1 MAAPSARTL
10 QRLADETGHQ
20 AGTLEKV
27 LRLLDLLQEIARDRV
42 LADRL
47 VLKGGTALNLFH
59 LGLDRLS
66 VDIDL
71 NYVGALH
78 RAAMETERPDVD
90 AALDRLLASQGYAVR
105 RRPDEHAGGK
115 WLARYASALG
125 GNATLEVDVN
135 YMARQPLF
143 GMAHMVSLPLGGMR
157 AKDVLVLDLHEIV
170 AGKLVAL
177 IDRHAARDLFDAR
190 RIQSIDGLDW
200 DRIKA
205 AVLALGASGRRD
217 WRTRSIDAIEG
228 DPREFRRKLAIC
240 LPRDRLAARG
250 EVDAWI
256 EETVALCRERFSFLF
271 DLTTNE
277 RAFLDGV
284 LDRGEIDAD
293 LLDIAPE
300 IRIRI
305 EAMPMLAW
313 KTRHVQEHRGQEA
326 WKADP

>member
-1 MAAPSARTL
+1 MAAPSAQTL

-27 LRLLDLLQEIARDRV
+27 LRLLDLLQEIAWDQV
-42 LADRL
+42 LADRP

-71 NYVGALH
+71 NYVGALS
-78 RAAMETERPDVD
+78 RVAMEAERPDVD
-90 AALDRLLASQGYAVR
+90 AALDRLLTSQGYGIR
-105 RRPDEHAGGK
+105 RRPGEHAGGK

-125 GNATLEVDVN
+125 GNATLEVDIN

-143 GMAHMVSLPLGGMR
+143 GMARMESLPLGGMR

-177 IDRHAARDLFDAR
+177 IDRHAARDLFDAQ
-190 RIQSIDGLDW
+190 RILSIDGLDW

-205 AVLALGASGRRD
+205 AVLAMGASGRRD
-217 WRTRSIDAIEG
+217 WRTMSIDAIEG
-228 DPREFRRKLAIC
+228 GPREFRQELALC

-250 EVDAWI
+250 EIDAWI
-256 EETVALCRERFSFLF
+256 DETVALCRERFAFLF
-271 DLTTNE
+271 DLTVSE

-284 LDRGEIDAD
+284 LNHGEIDAG

-300 IRIRI
+300 IRVRI

-313 KTRHVQEHRGQEA
+313 KVRHVREHRGLV
-326 WKADP
+326 

>member
-1 MAAPSARTL
+1 MAAPSAQTL

-27 LRLLDLLQEIARDRV
+27 LRLLDLLQEITRDRA

-71 NYVGALH
+71 NYVGALD
-78 RAAMETERPDVD
+78 RAAMEAERPDVD
-90 AALDRLLASQGYAVR
+90 AALDRLFASQGYGIR

-135 YMARQPLF
+135 YMAR
-143 GMAHMVSLPLGGMR
+143 MESLPLGGMR
-157 AKDVLVLDLHEIV
+157 TKDVLVLDLHEIV

-177 IDRHAARDLFDAR
+177 IDRHATRDLFDAR
-190 RIQSIDGLDW
+190 RILSIDGLDW
-200 DRIKA
+200 ERIKA
-205 AVLALGASGRRD
+205 AVLALGGSGWRD
-217 WRTRSIDAIEG
+217 WRTRSIDAIVG
-228 DPREFRRKLAIC
+228 DPREFRQKPAIC

-250 EVDAWI
+250 DVDAWI
-256 EETVALCRERFSFLF
+256 EETVALCRERFAFLF
-271 DLTTNE
+271 KLTANE

-284 LDRGEIDAD
+284 LDRGEIDAA
-293 LLDIAPE
+293 LLNVAPE
-300 IRIRI
+300 TRIRI

-313 KTRHVQEHRGQEA
+313 KTRNVREHRGQEA
-326 WKADP
+326 WKAGP

>member
-1 MAAPSARTL
+1 MAAPSAQTL

-71 NYVGALH
+71 NYVGALD
-78 RAAMETERPDVD
+78 RAAMEAERPDVD
-90 AALDRLLASQGYAVR
+90 AALDRLFASKGYGIR

-115 WLARYASALG
+115 WLARYASSLG

-143 GMAHMVSLPLGGMR
+143 GMARTESLPLGGMR

-190 RIQSIDGLDW
+190 RILSIDGLDW

-228 DPREFRRKLAIC
+228 DPREFRQKLAIC
-240 LPRDRLAARG
+240 LPRDRLATRG
-250 EVDAWI
+250 DVDAWI
-256 EETVALCRERFSFLF
+256 EETVALCRERFAFLF
-271 DLTTNE
+271 DLTANE

-284 LDRGEIDAD
+284 LDRGEIDAG
-293 LLDIAPE
+293 LLDVAPE
-300 IRIRI
+300 IRVRI

-313 KTRHVQEHRGQEA
+313 KTRHVREHRGLNGG
-326 WKADP
+326 KADR